1 MQLAQLLHIFYLSNI
16 LKLALIKVRYRLSD
30 LSAFAVTA
38 IGTEDVLITHKSSAI
53 GADDLTANY
62 SVLVKQTVQ
71 YFFLLSN
78 SLAKLVYLRLSCAGV
93 FALRTA

>member
-16 LKLALIKVRYRLSD
+16 LKLVLIKIRYRLSD

-38 IGTEDVLITHKSSAI
+38 IGTEYVLIAHKSSAI

-71 YFFLLSN
+71 YFFLLCN
-78 SLAKLVYLRLSCAGV
+78 SLAKLVYLRLSIWRQKRQ
-93 FALRTA
+93 L